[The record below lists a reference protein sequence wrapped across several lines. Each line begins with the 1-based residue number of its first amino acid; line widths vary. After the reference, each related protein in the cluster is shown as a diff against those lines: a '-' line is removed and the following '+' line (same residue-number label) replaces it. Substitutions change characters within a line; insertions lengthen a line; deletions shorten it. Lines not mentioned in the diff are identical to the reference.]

1 MAIRV
6 RPDQADRVRRER
18 EQPQVRVV
26 AARAAV
32 RGEAGAAA
40 AERGPVASGPAE
52 REPAERVLELVRAAP
67 ASRVRREQVEV
78 RLDQVAVPAH
88 GTAAGPEERRAC
100 REPMRV
106 AM

>member
-26 AARAAV
+26 AV